1 MELSK
6 FTWAKKCRVLMF
18 YIKGKK
24 TWSGWSRSVMQF
36 MNYEAFFNKSVLG

>member
-1 MELSK
+1 M
-6 FTWAKKCRVLMF
+6 AKKMQTFDVKRE
-18 YIKGKK
+18 K

>member
-6 FTWAKKCRVLMF
+6 FTWPKKCRLLML
-18 YIKGKK
+18 KGKK
-24 TWSGWSRSVMQF
+24 TWNGWSRSVMQF